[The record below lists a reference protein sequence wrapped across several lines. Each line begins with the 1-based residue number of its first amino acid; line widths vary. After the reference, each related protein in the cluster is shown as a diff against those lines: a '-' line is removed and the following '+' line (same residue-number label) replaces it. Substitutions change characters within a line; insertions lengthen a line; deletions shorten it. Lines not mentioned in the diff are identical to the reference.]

1 MTTLRLEGKVAIVT
15 GAASGIGEAAARLF
29 AANGATV
36 VVADIQDRLGHEVV
50 ASIGPDKSIY
60 VHCDVTDE
68 EQVKAAVD
76 HAVSAYGR
84 LDIMYSNAGVL
95 GSPFAGI
102 LDLDKQEMD
111 RVMAVNVT
119 GTAVAIKHAARAMV
133 ARGVRGSIVCT
144 ASVAAHQGGH
154 GPAAYVASKHAV
166 LGLVR
171 AAAGELG
178 QHGIRVNCVSPYG
191 VATPMS
197 SAASGLASEA
207 VEGMF
212 CAVANLKGV
221 ALRAGHVAEAAL
233 FLASEE
239 AAYVSGHD
247 LVVDGGNT
255 AVYSALA
262 QLMSSAGFNKS
273 R

>member
-76 HAVSAYGR
+76 HAVGLRPPRHHVQQRGRTGLPFRGHPRPRQAGDGQGHGRQRDGDRGGHQARGAGDGGARRAR
-84 LDIMYSNAGVL
+84 LDRLHRERG
-95 GSPFAGI
+95 GPPG
-102 LDLDKQEMD
+102 
-111 RVMAVNVT
+111 
-119 GTAVAIKHAARAMV
+119 GARAG
-133 ARGVRGSIVCT
+133 GVRGLE
-144 ASVAAHQGGH
+144 ARGAGAGEGR
-154 GPAAYVASKHAV
+154 G
-166 LGLVR
+166 
-171 AAAGELG
+171 GELG

-197 SAASGLASEA
+197 SAASGLASE

-247 LVVDGGNT
+247 LVVT
-255 AVYSALA
+255 VVTLRSTRL
-262 QLMSSAGFNKS
+262 LHS
-273 R
+273 